1 MKEILPVNQV
11 PFKRKAV
18 FSSGSNQLKQST
30 WLALVAMG
38 GMLYFV
44 VAVVVLH
51 VLRPEL
57 NPVSHAV
64 SNYAIGS
71 FGFLMISAFFTLAL
85 SEFAL
90 ALGLARSLT
99 NSKSAYISV
108 LLLSLAGVGLVVT
121 GIFPGDVKS
130 LHPPGTTTAIIHWT
144 GAGASFLSLMIA
156 TFLLLNCYKTDVR
169 WQSFHRV
176 AYALAV
182 TIILALAMFG
192 LLATIGWVG
201 IGERIYI
208 AASVLWLV
216 VTSVQLL
223 VTNKNE
229 SASFS

>member
-1 MKEILPVNQV
+1 MQV

-18 FSSGSNQLKQST
+18 FSSGSNQLKQGT
-30 WLALVAMG
+30 LLALVAIG
-38 GMLYFV
+38 GILYFV

-99 NSKSAYISV
+99 NSKSVCISV

-130 LHPPGTTTAIIHWT
+130 LHPPGTVAAIIHWT
-144 GAGASFLSLMIA
+144 GAGTSFLSLMIA
-156 TFLLLNCYKTDVR
+156 AFVLAGCYKTDVR
-169 WQSFHRV
+169 WQSFHRP

-182 TIILALAMFG
+182 TIVLALAMFG
-192 LLATIGWVG
+192 LLAIIAWVG

-208 AASVLWLV
+208 AVSVLWLL
-216 VTSVQLL
+216 VTSVQLIA
-223 VTNKNE
+223 TNKNE
-229 SASFS
+229 SASFT

>member
-1 MKEILPVNQV
+1 MQI

-30 WLALVAMG
+30 WLALVAIG
-38 GMLYFV
+38 GILYFV

-71 FGFLMISAFFTLAL
+71 SGFLMISAFFTLAL

-90 ALGLARSLT
+90 AQGLARSLT
-99 NSKSAYISV
+99 GSRSTFISL
-108 LLLSLAGVGLVVT
+108 LLLSLAGAGLVVT

-130 LHPPGTTTAIIHWT
+130 LHPPGTAIAVIHW
-144 GAGASFLSLMIA
+144 AGASTSFLSLMIA
-156 TFLLLNCYKTDVR
+156 TFLLLNCYKTDAH
-169 WQSFHRV
+169 WQSFHRP
-176 AYALAV
+176 ACALAV
-182 TIILALAMFG
+182 TIVLALAMFG

-208 AASVLWLV
+208 AASVLWLL
-216 VTSVQLL
+216 VTSVQLIA
-223 VTNKNE
+223 TNKNE
-229 SASFS
+229 RASFT